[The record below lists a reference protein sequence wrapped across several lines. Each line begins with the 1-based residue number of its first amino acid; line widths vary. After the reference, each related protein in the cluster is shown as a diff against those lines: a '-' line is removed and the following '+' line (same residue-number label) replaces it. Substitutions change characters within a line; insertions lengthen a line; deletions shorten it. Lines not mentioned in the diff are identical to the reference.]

1 MENAKHF
8 VLVHGTCLR
17 AWCWYKL
24 VALLRHAGHRVTA
37 LDLGGFGIHS
47 NQIHE
52 VASIWDYVQPLMEFL
67 GSIHED
73 EKPICL
79 ITLPFPESS
88 YRAEPD
94 VVGQAVIAAVKN
106 GYRHIDCASV
116 QRGVTAMMPG
126 SAMVLF
132 PT

>member
-8 VLVHGTCLR
+8 VLVHGTCLG

-24 VALLRHAGHRVTA
+24 VTLLRHAGHRVTA
-37 LDLGGFGIHS
+37 LDLEGSGIHS

-52 VASIWDYVQPLMEFL
+52 VTSIWPLMEFL

-88 YRAEPD
+88 YKAEPD
-94 VVGQAVIAAVKN
+94 VVGQAIIAAVKN
-106 GYRHIDCASV
+106 GYRHIDYASV
-116 QRGVTAMMPG
+116 QRSVTAMMPG

>member
-8 VLVHGTCLR
+8 VLVHGTCLG

-24 VALLRHAGHRVTA
+24 VTLLRHAGHRVTA
-37 LDLGGFGIHS
+37 LDLEGSGIHS

-52 VASIWDYVQPLMEFL
+52 VTSIWPLMEFL

-88 YRAEPD
+88 YKIMAVYVRRPMEGTSPRSPSSFL
-94 VVGQAVIAAVKN
+94 VSLSQGRQSGQ
-106 GYRHIDCASV
+106 
-116 QRGVTAMMPG
+116 QQ
-126 SAMVLF
+126 
-132 PT
+132 PTS